1 MSKLRPKR
9 SFQNEFTPQRA
20 LVVGIRFPRMTQRR
34 MQLSLDELE
43 SLVDTAGGQ
52 VVGRTAQEIK
62 RPDPATFL
70 GSGKVEEIAAM
81 VETLAADLV
90 VVDADLTPVQNRNI
104 EDRVGTLVLDRT
116 AVILDI
122 FAKRARSSEGKLQVE
137 LAQLQYLAPRLVG
150 RGKTFS
156 QQVGRIG
163 TRGPGE
169 TALEYDRRRVRVRM
183 SVLKRN
189 LEKVRSHRDL
199 HRRRR
204 ASVPIPLVSL
214 VGYTNAGKSTL
225 MNALTQASVFVEDKL
240 FATLDPTVRRMR
252 LPSGREVL
260 LADTVGFISRL
271 PHELIEAFKST
282 FEEVASSQVLVH
294 VIDASDEERS
304 DKEAVV
310 ERVLA
315 ELGLAGR
322 PLIDVM
328 NKCDVLG
335 SENHNRRDAIH
346 LSAVTGKGTD
356 ALLARLDRVLRE
368 EFRHVLLHLPHE
380 RGDVLSELYRVAHV
394 SRVSYEAHVIE
405 VECML
410 HQKHYGRYGAFI
422 HHRKLT

>member
-1 MSKLRPKR
+1 MTRARQNR
-9 SFQNEFTPQRA
+9 SIVDALEPQRA
-20 LVVGIRFPRMTQRR
+20 LIIGVRMPRMPLGR
-34 MQLSLDELE
+34 MQHSLDELE
-43 SLVDTAGGQ
+43 SLIDTAGGR
-52 VVGRTAQEIK
+52 VVGRMTQEIK

-70 GSGKVEEIAAM
+70 GSGKVEEIAVM
-81 VETLAADLV
+81 VGELEADIV
-90 VVDADLTPVQNRNI
+90 VVDTNLSPVQNRNV

-137 LAQLQYLAPRLVG
+137 LAQLEYLGPRLVG
-150 RGKTFS
+150 RGKSFS

-169 TALEYDRRRVRVRM
+169 TALEYDRRRVRDRIT
-183 SVLKRN
+183 VLKRS
-189 LEKVRSHRDL
+189 LEKVRSHREL
-199 HRRRR
+199 HRKKR
-204 ASVPIPLVSL
+204 ASVPIPLISL

-225 MNALTQASVFVEDKL
+225 MNALTKAQVFVEDKL

-294 VIDASDEERS
+294 VIDGSDEESKAKAR
-304 DKEAVV
+304 VV
-310 ERVLA
+310 EEVLA

-322 PLIDVM
+322 PILEAI
-328 NKCDVLG
+328 NKSDLLG
-335 SENHNRRDAIH
+335 GETKSKTASLR
-346 LSAVTGKGTD
+346 LSALTGRGTD
-356 ALLARLDRVLRE
+356 ELLVQLDRMLRE
-368 EFRHVLLHLPHE
+368 EFRNVLLRLPHA
-380 RGDVLSELYRVAHV
+380 RGNVLSELYRVAHV
-394 SRVSYEAHVIE
+394 TNVAYEGEGIL

-410 HQKHYGRYGAFI
+410 HEKQYGRYLEFVE
-422 HHRKLT
+422 HRKLR